1 MSAPHPGC
9 RVDPRAAAS
18 AMASLPP
25 RAGPATPLSPARLS
39 RLQEKEEL
47 RELNDRLAHYID
59 RVRALELENDRL
71 LLRISEKEEVT
82 TREVSGIKALYESEL
97 ADARR
102 VLDETARERARLQ
115 IEMGKLQAEL
125 DEARKS
131 AKKREG
137 ELTVAQGRVKDL
149 ESLFHRSEAELAS
162 ALSDKHGLENDVVEL
177 RAQLAKAED
186 GHAVAKKQL
195 EKETLMRVDLENR
208 CQSLQEELG
217 FSKSVFEEEVRETR
231 RRHERRLVEVDSS
244 RQQEY
249 DFKMAQALE
258 DLRSQHDEQVR
269 LYRLELEQS
278 YQAKLENAKLSS
290 DQNDKAASAAREELK
305 ETRMRVES
313 LSYQLSGLQKQASAA
328 EDRIRELE
336 EVVAR
341 ERDKFHKVLEAK
353 EQEMTEV
360 REAMQQQL
368 AEYQELLDI
377 KLTLDMEISAY
388 RKLLEGEE
396 ERLKLSPSPSSRVT
410 ISRATSSSSSS
421 SGVGMSVGRGRG
433 KRRRLETEDTPG
445 SHSSGSGS
453 SMGSGSRLAQQAAV
467 TGVVSIDEVDLEGRF
482 VRLKNASDKD
492 QSLGNW
498 RIKRQVLE
506 GEDIAYKFTPKY
518 VLRAGQTVTVWAAGA
533 GVAHSPPSTLVW
545 KGQSSWGSGESSRTV
560 LVTADGEEVAVQAV
574 KQSSVQVSENG
585 EEEEEET
592 EFGAEDLFH
601 QQGLGRHV
609 RVRSEVKCP

>member
-1 MSAPHPGC
+1 MATPLAG
-9 RVDPRAAAS
+9 RAG
-18 AMASLPP
+18 
-25 RAGPATPLSPARLS
+25 GPATPLSPTRLS

-71 LLRISEKEEVT
+71 MLKISEREEVT
-82 TREVSGIKALYESEL
+82 TREVSGIKTLYESEL

-115 IEMGKLQAEL
+115 IEIGKLRSEVE
-125 DEARKS
+125 EANKS
-131 AKKREG
+131 SKKKDG

-149 ESLFHRSEAELAS
+149 ESLFHRSEAELAA
-162 ALSDKHGLENDVVEL
+162 ALSDKRGLENDVAEL

-208 CQSLQEELG
+208 CQSLQEELD
-217 FSKSVFEEEVRETR
+217 FRKSVFEEEVRETR
-231 RRHERRLVEVDSS
+231 SLHERHLVEVDSS

-249 DFKMAQALE
+249 DFRMAQALE
-258 DLRSQHDEQVR
+258 ELRSQHDEQVR
-269 LYRLELEQS
+269 LYKLELEQA
-278 YQAKLENAKLSS
+278 YQAKLDNAKLSS

-305 ETRMRVES
+305 EARMRVES

-336 EVVAR
+336 EAMAG
-341 ERDKFHKVLEAK
+341 ERDRFRKMLDAK
-353 EQEMTEV
+353 ELEMTEMRDV
-360 REAMQQQL
+360 MQQQL
-368 AEYQELLDI
+368 AEYQELLDV
-377 KLTLDMEISAY
+377 KLALDMEISAY

-410 ISRATSSSSSS
+410 ISRATSSSGSSVS
-421 SGVGMSVGRGRG
+421 MTRRSGRS
-433 KRRRLETEDTPG
+433 KRRRLEAEEPPG
-445 SHSSGSGS
+445 TGSSGISSGGS
-453 SMGSGSRLAQQAAV
+453 SSSSSFHLAQQASAS
-467 TGVVSIDEVDLEGRF
+467 GSISIEEIDLEGKF
-482 VRLKNASDKD
+482 VQLKNSSDKD

-506 GEDIAYKFTPKY
+506 GEEIAYKFTPKY
-518 VLRAGQTVTVWAAGA
+518 VLRAGQTVTVWAAGS

-545 KGQSSWGSGESSRTV
+545 KSQNSWGTGESFRTV
-560 LVTADGEEVAVQAV
+560 LVNADGEEVAIRTV
-574 KQSSVQVSENG
+574 KQSSVVRETENG
-585 EEEEEET
+585 EEGEEEGA
-592 EFGAEDLFH
+592 EFGEEDLFH
-601 QQGLGRHV
+601 QQGDPRTTSRGCCV
-609 RVRSEVKCP
+609 M

>member
-1 MSAPHPGC
+1 
-9 RVDPRAAAS
+9 
-18 AMASLPP
+18 MASPLPG
-25 RAGPATPLSPARLS
+25 RAGGPATPLSPTRLS

-71 LLRISEKEEVT
+71 LLKISEKEEVT

-102 VLDETARERARLQ
+102 ALDETARERARLQ
-115 IEMGKLQAEL
+115 IEMGKLSAQLE
-125 DEARKS
+125 EVHKS

-149 ESLFHRSEAELAS
+149 ESLFHRSEAELAA
-162 ALSDKHGLENDVVEL
+162 ALSDKRSLESEVAEL

-208 CQSLQEELG
+208 CQSLQEELD
-217 FSKSVFEEEVRETR
+217 FQKSVFEEEVRETR
-231 RRHERRLVEVDSS
+231 RRHERRLVEVDSG

-249 DFKMAQALE
+249 DLRMAQALE
-258 DLRSQHDEQVR
+258 ELRSQHEEQVR
-269 LYRLELEQS
+269 LYRLELEQT
-278 YQAKLENAKLSS
+278 YQAKLDHAKLSS

-305 ETRMRVES
+305 EARMRVEA
-313 LSYQLSGLQKQASAA
+313 LSYQLSSLQKQAGAA

-336 EVVAR
+336 EAMTG
-341 ERDKFHKVLEAK
+341 ERDRFRKMLDAK
-353 EQEMTEV
+353 EQEMTEMRDV
-360 REAMQQQL
+360 MQQQL
-368 AEYQELLDI
+368 AEYQELLDV

-421 SGVGMSVGRGRG
+421 SMSTAGRPGRS
-433 KRRRLETEDTPG
+433 KRRRLEVEGPA
-445 SHSSGSGS
+445 GSGS
-453 SMGSGSRLAQQAAV
+453 SGIASGSSSSLHLAQQASAV
-467 TGVVSIDEVDLEGRF
+467 GSVSIEEIDLEGRF
-482 VRLKNASDKD
+482 VRLKNNSDKD

-506 GEDIAYKFTPKY
+506 GSEIAYKFTPKY

-533 GVAHSPPSTLVW
+533 GVTHSPPSTLVW
-545 KGQSSWGSGESSRTV
+545 KSQNSWGAGESFRTV
-560 LVTADGEEVAVQAV
+560 LVNADGEEVATRAV
-574 KQSSVQVSENG
+574 KQSSVVRENENG
-585 EEEEEET
+585 EEEEEEA
-592 EFGAEDLFH
+592 EFGEEDLFH
-601 QQGLGRHV
+601 QQGDPRTTSRGCCLM
-609 RVRSEVKCP
+609 